1 MKTLLTFLTVM
12 VLVFGSKAVY
22 AHCDALDGPVV
33 KAAQKALETSKVD
46 HVLIWVKAEDENE
59 IRKAFEQALAVRK
72 LNETAKIL
80 ADRYFFETVV
90 RVHRAG
96 EGAPY
101 TGLKPAGLDLGPAI
115 PAADHAL
122 TSGSVDEVIHLLD
135 ESMNNGVKEVYKEMI
150 ERKGFDSHDVKAGRK
165 FVESYVKFLHYVEGL
180 YQATRISAE
189 HHEVETGAHE
199 H

>member
-1 MKTLLTFLTVM
+1 MKTLLTFLTLM
-12 VLVFGSKAVY
+12 VLIFGNKTVY

-33 KAAQKALETSKVD
+33 KAAQKALETGNPD
-46 HVLIWVKAEDENE
+46 PILIWIRTEDENE
-59 IRKAFEQALAVRK
+59 IRTAFEQTLTVRK
-72 LNETAKIL
+72 LNATAKNL

-90 RVHRAG
+90 RIHRAG

-101 TGLKPAGLDLGPAI
+101 TGLKPAGMDLGPAI

-135 ESMNNGVKEVYKEMI
+135 ESMKNGVKEVYKEVI
-150 ERKGFDSHDVKAGRK
+150 ERKGFDSHDIKAGRK

-180 YQATRISAE
+180 YQATRVSTK
-189 HHEVETGAHE
+189 HHEAETGAHE